1 MNPPIDNLAFERWLA
16 SQIPSREEKFRMLC
30 LCQGTHVGCSAITGV
45 GSGSRAAILLFFLG
59 ESVSPH
65 CGRGGNQMME
75 GGVFKGRK
83 YCWQHYPLYAI
94 CDTCLNYE
102 SSGRGLDWDVR
113 REARMVYVWE
123 FHPQRIPPFRPEDRG
138 RLMLGPPPEKSLW
151 GERLLASGEW
161 LLQKSLWLCD
171 PCTDA
176 FAERMQR
183 GNKKLRKALIK
194 EAQALIEGRQTLT
207 EIKRLLKEKKKGV
220 TVENMQG
227 YS

>member
-1 MNPPIDNLAFERWLA
+1 MNPPIDNLAFERWFA
-16 SQIPSREEKFRMLC
+16 SQIPSREEKFRMFC

-45 GSGSRAAILLFFLG
+45 GSGSRAAILLFFKG
-59 ESVSPH
+59 YSVDPY

-75 GGVFKGRK
+75 GGVFKGRG

-94 CDTCLNYE
+94 CDTCLDYTPHKRGGYV
-102 SSGRGLDWDVR
+102 SLGRHAQL
-113 REARMVYVWE
+113 ANVWE
-123 FHPQRIPPFRPEDRG
+123 RHPQHRKYHTERG
-138 RLMLGPPPEKSLW
+138 QLMLGPPPEQSLW
-151 GERLLASGEW
+151 AERLIASGEW
-161 LLQKSLWLCD
+161 LFQKSLWLCAQ
-171 PCTDA
+171 CRDA

-183 GNKKLRKALIK
+183 GNKKLRKALVK